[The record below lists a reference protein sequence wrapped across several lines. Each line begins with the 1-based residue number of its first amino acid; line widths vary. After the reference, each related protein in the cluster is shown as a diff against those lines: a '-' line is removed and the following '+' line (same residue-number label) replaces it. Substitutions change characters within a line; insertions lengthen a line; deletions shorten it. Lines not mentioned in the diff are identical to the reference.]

1 MRVIKT
7 KSVASVELAEVEI
20 SLDELQ
26 VFEIALNY
34 VTKSLDEKEIEKIF
48 GATKNELEGIR
59 EDVEKAAI
67 KCREQNLETAL
78 A

>member
-7 KSVASVELAEVEI
+7 KSVASVELVEVEI

-34 VTKSLDEKEIEKIF
+34 VTKNLNEKEIEKIF
-48 GATKNELEGIR
+48 GATKEELEGIS

-78 A
+78 V